1 MNTTPSIPA
10 SAPPLKL
17 TGLGLVLAG
26 GLLGGL
32 GDIVFAFIYYAPTG
46 ATPIRILQY
55 IASGVLGPAS
65 FQMGL
70 GSAALGAFLHFF
82 TSVCAAFVFFL
93 VSTKFTFLTFRWLIS
108 GLVFGVL
115 MFLAM
120 RLVVVPLSAVK
131 VGPMKIS
138 SIIGELCSHMFL
150 FGIPIAYTV
159 SRAALRRRT

>member
-10 SAPPLKL
+10 SPTNPQLA
-17 TGLGLVLAG
+17 GLGLVLAG
-26 GLLGGL
+26 GLLGGA
-32 GDIVFAFIYYAPTG
+32 GDLAFAFLYYGPAG
-46 ATPIRILQY
+46 ATPIRILQG
-55 IASGVLGPAS
+55 IAGGVLGPGS

-70 GSAALGAFLHFF
+70 ESAALGAFFHFF
-82 TSVCAAFVFFL
+82 ISVCAAFIYFL
-93 VSTKFTFLTFRWLIS
+93 ASTKFSFLTRRWLIS
-108 GLVFGVL
+108 ALVFGVL

-131 VGPMKIS
+131 SGHMKIS

-150 FGIPIAYTV
+150 FGIPIAYAV